1 MTRSEFVSTMLR
13 RWYFL
18 LGGLLCT
25 FLAIGYFGV
34 APGVYSTQV
43 DVVFLPPSEGV
54 RGNPLEGRSD
64 SLIYFA
70 AIVEREV
77 NDGANLTRP
86 SASATLYGS
95 GIRSGY
101 LVSLPN
107 TGGQWRTNFGRP
119 VLSVEVVDLDEA
131 NVTKVLNEQ
140 LAKVNDT
147 VRRIQDEQGVAPEN
161 RIQTGLA
168 PSVPVVTYVGGSRMR
183 AALGITAI
191 GIALSV
197 LITIGLDRILSSSEG
212 VGSQFKRRLASSAPR

>member
-1 MTRSEFVSTMLR
+1 MTRSEFTTAMLR

-18 LGGLLCT
+18 LLGLLIT
-25 FLAIGYFGV
+25 FLAIGYFAV
-34 APGVYSTQV
+34 PQGVYSTQV
-43 DVVFLPPSEGV
+43 DVVFLPPNEGV

-95 GIRSGY
+95 GIQSGY
-101 LVSLPN
+101 LISLPN

-119 VLSVEVVDLDEA
+119 VLSVEVVNPNETTVA
-131 NVTKVLNEQ
+131 KVLAEQ
-140 LAKVNDT
+140 LAKIEDT
-147 VRRIQDEQGVAPEN
+147 VTKVQAEQGVTSEN

-168 PSVPVVTYVGGSRMR
+168 PSVPVISYVGGSRMR
-183 AALGITAI
+183 AALGIAAI
-191 GIALSV
+191 GTALSV
-197 LITIGLDRILSSSEG
+197 LITMGLDRFLMNHDG
-212 VGSQFKRRLASSAPR
+212 VRSRFK